1 MTEAKDSLRMA
12 EGKCRDGPLVLSET
26 PVCDFTGRP
35 EGLPLHSAI
44 TKRELNSLRNKG
56 KAMYN
61 EDMER
66 QEFEALVF
74 RAIEA
79 LPAEFRSKLENVD
92 IIVEDW
98 PSPNQI
104 SRLGLRYKTQLLG
117 LYEGVPQTK
126 RDSGYNLVLPDK
138 ITIFQK
144 PIELKCRSDKE
155 IEMEV
160 GRVVRH
166 EIAHHF
172 GIGDAALYRIES
184 QKLRK
189 NSKNV

>member
-1 MTEAKDSLRMA
+1 MK
-12 EGKCRDGPLVLSET
+12 
-26 PVCDFTGRP
+26 TGR
-35 EGLPLHSAI
+35 
-44 TKRELNSLRNKG
+44 LRN
-56 KAMYN
+56 
-61 EDMER
+61 MER
-66 QEFEALVF
+66 QKFEAIVF

-79 LPAEFRSKLENVD
+79 LPAEFKGKLENVD

-104 SRLGLRYKTQLLG
+104 SRLGLGYKTQLLG

-144 PIELKCRSDKE
+144 PIEMKCRSDKE
-155 IEMEV
+155 IEMEI

-172 GIGDAALYRIES
+172 GIGDAALYKIES

-189 NSKNV
+189 DK

>member
-1 MTEAKDSLRMA
+1 
-12 EGKCRDGPLVLSET
+12 
-26 PVCDFTGRP
+26 
-35 EGLPLHSAI
+35 
-44 TKRELNSLRNKG
+44 
-56 KAMYN
+56 
-61 EDMER
+61 MEK
-66 QEFEALVF
+66 QKFEAIVF

-79 LPAEFRSKLENVD
+79 LPAEFQSKLENVD
-92 IIVEDW
+92 VMIEDW
-98 PSPNQI
+98 PSSNQI

-126 RDSGYNLVLPDK
+126 RDSGYNLVPPDK

-155 IEMEV
+155 IEMEI
-160 GRVVRH
+160 GRVVYH

-172 GIGDAALYRIES
+172 GIGDAALYKIES

-189 NSKNV
+189 KD

>member
-1 MTEAKDSLRMA
+1 MK
-12 EGKCRDGPLVLSET
+12 
-26 PVCDFTGRP
+26 TGR
-35 EGLPLHSAI
+35 
-44 TKRELNSLRNKG
+44 LRN
-56 KAMYN
+56 
-61 EDMER
+61 MER
-66 QEFEALVF
+66 QKFEAIVF

-79 LPAEFRSKLENVD
+79 LPAEFKGKLENVD

-104 SRLGLRYKTQLLG
+104 SRLGLGYQTQLLG
-117 LYEGVPQTK
+117 LYEGVPQTT

-144 PIELKCRSDKE
+144 PIEMKCRSDKE
-155 IEMEV
+155 IEMEI

-172 GIGDAALYRIES
+172 GIDDAALYKIES

-189 NSKNV
+189 DK

>member
-1 MTEAKDSLRMA
+1 
-12 EGKCRDGPLVLSET
+12 
-26 PVCDFTGRP
+26 
-35 EGLPLHSAI
+35 
-44 TKRELNSLRNKG
+44 
-56 KAMYN
+56 
-61 EDMER
+61 MER
-66 QEFEALVF
+66 QKFEAIAF
-74 RAIEA
+74 RAIET
-79 LPAEFRSKLENVD
+79 LPPEFRSNLENVD

-104 SRLGLRYKTQLLG
+104 RRLGLRYKAQLLG

-155 IEMEV
+155 IEDEI
-160 GRVVRH
+160 GRVIRH

-172 GIGDAALYRIES
+172 GIGDAALYKIEN
-184 QKLRK
+184 QQRRK
-189 NSKNV
+189 K

>member
-1 MTEAKDSLRMA
+1 MKTSRLR
-12 EGKCRDGPLVLSET
+12 
-26 PVCDFTGRP
+26 
-35 EGLPLHSAI
+35 
-44 TKRELNSLRNKG
+44 
-56 KAMYN
+56 
-61 EDMER
+61 DMEKR
-66 QEFEALVF
+66 KFEAIVF

-79 LPAEFRSKLENVD
+79 LPAEFQSKLENVD
-92 IIVEDW
+92 VMIEDW

-104 SRLGLRYKTQLLG
+104 RRLGLRYKTQLLG

-126 RDSGYNLVLPDK
+126 RDSGYNLVPPDK

-155 IEMEV
+155 IEMEI
-160 GRVVRH
+160 GRVVYH

-172 GIGDAALYRIES
+172 GIGDAALYKIES

-189 NSKNV
+189 KV

>member
-1 MTEAKDSLRMA
+1 MKTSRL
-12 EGKCRDGPLVLSET
+12 
-26 PVCDFTGRP
+26 
-35 EGLPLHSAI
+35 I
-44 TKRELNSLRNKG
+44 N
-56 KAMYN
+56 
-61 EDMER
+61 MEK
-66 QEFEALVF
+66 QKFEAIVF

-79 LPAEFRSKLENVD
+79 LPAEFQSKLENVD
-92 IIVEDW
+92 VMIEDW

-126 RDSGYNLVLPDK
+126 RDSGYNLVPPDK

-155 IEMEV
+155 IEMEI
-160 GRVVRH
+160 GRVVYH

-172 GIGDAALYRIES
+172 GIGDAALYKIES

-189 NSKNV
+189 KD